1 MTINFYLIP
10 NKNYRFQI
18 NSVLEKY
25 SLKKWRKELI
35 CDCIKKCIFFTKKH
49 SEDMNI
55 IKSNFE
61 NISRNM
67 RIFNFYE
74 SFLNFREENQKI
86 PFQVYLAQNKDK
98 EKNSSQETFLNSL
111 VIMLCV
117 EYVFRIPSK
126 GDCLLTC

>member
-1 MTINFYLIP
+1 
-10 NKNYRFQI
+10 
-18 NSVLEKY
+18 
-25 SLKKWRKELI
+25 
-35 CDCIKKCIFFTKKH
+35 
-49 SEDMNI
+49 MNI